1 MIAVV
6 DASAAVRLL
15 LAPLE
20 NPALRGVL
28 LDADLV
34 LAPELYAAETAN
46 ALWKYGRAGV
56 LTPADAARMLDA
68 CLELPDEYAG
78 LVESAVASFDLACRH
93 RSTVY
98 DMLYLS
104 LAQKRGATLITA
116 DRRLAH
122 LARALGVPVPAV
134 A

>member
-15 LAPLE
+15 LAPSE
-20 NPALRGVL
+20 NPILRGL
-28 LDADLV
+28 LVDADLV

-46 ALWKYGRAGV
+46 ALWKYVRAGV
-56 LTPADAARMLDA
+56 LTRTEAPRLLDA

-78 LVESAVASFDLACRH
+78 LAESAVASFDLACRH
-93 RSTVY
+93 GSTVY
-98 DMLYLS
+98 DMLYLV
-104 LAQKRGATLITA
+104 LAQKRGAALITA

-122 LARALGVPVPAV
+122 LARALGVSVPAV